1 MHFLQYGKTTPIY
14 ALTGHEEIGML
25 ENMNLFKTYL
35 ELENYE
41 IKSLDL
47 LTGDGK
53 VPEDCACL
61 IVASHKKD
69 FAVVEA
75 NSIKEYIKKGGNILW
90 LTNSYSAE
98 GETPNIKSVLDE
110 YGVTIRQD
118 GVVLEQDASKMVMES
133 PDLIIPEVNPTEAS
147 QNISNVLFFDS
158 GRLEFLEQEKL
169 TELGVNKTDIVLSS
183 ENSFFRTNLNL
194 GLMKCSEANG
204 EKLESSVLGALLE
217 KEIKEDNNNENEED
231 NISEEAITSKLIVF
245 ANNLFIQD
253 YPIQLGSG
261 AMSAIGF
268 YNNKDLGLTATGY
281 LAEVEDAI
289 TIRKG
294 VESTQYTATETQN
307 RIIKIIIFS
316 VPVVIIIL
324 GIVIWQLRRRKK

>member
-1 MHFLQYGKTTPIY
+1 MHFRLFGKSTPIY
-14 ALTGHEEIGML
+14 SLTGHEEIGML

-41 IKSLDL
+41 IKDLDL
-47 LTGDGK
+47 LTGNGK

-61 IVASHKKD
+61 IIASPKKD
-69 FAVVEA
+69 FTVVEA

-118 GVVLEQDASKMVMES
+118 GVVLEQDTSKMVMES
-133 PDLIIPEVNPTEAS
+133 PDLIIPQVDPTEAS

-158 GRLEFLEQEKL
+158 GKLEFVEQEKL
-169 TELGVNKTDIVLSS
+169 AELGVNKTEMVLSS

-194 GLMKCSEANG
+194 GFMACSESYG

-217 KEIKEDNNNENEED
+217 KTIKNGNENEEE
-231 NISEEAITSKLIVF
+231 NHEEAIVSKLIVF

-268 YNNKDLGLTATGY
+268 YNNRDLGLTTTQY

-289 TIRKG
+289 TIRKE

-307 RIIKIIIFS
+307 RLIKTIIFS
-316 VPVVIIIL
+316 VPVVIIAA

>member
-1 MHFLQYGKTTPIY
+1 
-14 ALTGHEEIGML
+14 ML

-41 IKSLDL
+41 IKDLDL
-47 LTGDGK
+47 LTGNGK

-61 IVASHKKD
+61 IVASPKKD

-75 NSIKEYIKKGGNILW
+75 DSIKEYIKKGGNILW
-90 LTNSYSAE
+90 FTNSYSAE

-118 GVVLEQDASKMVMES
+118 GVILEQDTSKMVMES
-133 PDLIIPEVNPTEAS
+133 PDLIIPQVGYTDAS
-147 QNISNVLFFDS
+147 QNVSNVLLFDS
-158 GRLEFLEQEKL
+158 GKLEFVEQEKL
-169 TELGVNKTDIVLSS
+169 SELGVTRTDILTSS

-194 GLMKCSEANG
+194 GLLGCSETNG

-217 KEIKEDNNNENEED
+217 KTVEVESEDENV
-231 NISEEAITSKLIVF
+231 TSKLIVY

-261 AMSAIGF
+261 SMSAIGF
-268 YNNKDLGLTATGY
+268 YNNRDLGLNSASY

-294 VESTQYTATETQN
+294 VESTQYTATEVQN

>member
-1 MHFLQYGKTTPIY
+1 MHFRLFGKSTPIY
-14 ALTGHEEIGML
+14 ALTGHEEIGMT

-41 IKSLDL
+41 VKDLDL
-47 LTGDGK
+47 LTGNGK

-61 IVASHKKD
+61 IVASPKKD
-69 FAVVEA
+69 FTPVEA
-75 NSIKEYIKKGGNILW
+75 DNIKEYIKKGGNILW
-90 LTNSYSAE
+90 LTNAYSAE

-133 PDLIIPEVNPTEAS
+133 PDLIIPQVDPTEAS

-158 GRLEFLEQEKL
+158 GKLEFVEQEKL
-169 TELGVNKTDIVLSS
+169 TELGVNKTEMVLSS

-194 GLMKCSEANG
+194 GLMGCSTQNG
-204 EKLESSVLGALLE
+204 EKLETSVLGALLE
-217 KEIKEDNNNENEED
+217 KTIKSGNENEEE
-231 NISEEAITSKLIVF
+231 NSEAVVSKMIVF

-253 YPIQLGSG
+253 YPIQVGSG
-261 AMSAIGF
+261 AVSAIGF
-268 YNNKDLGLTATGY
+268 YNNRDLGLTTTQY

-307 RIIKIIIFS
+307 RLIKIIIFS
-316 VPVVIIIL
+316 VPVVIIVA
-324 GIVIWQLRRRKK
+324 GIIIWQLRRRKK

>member
-1 MHFLQYGKTTPIY
+1 
-14 ALTGHEEIGML
+14 
-25 ENMNLFKTYL
+25 MNLFKTYL

-41 IKSLDL
+41 VKDLDL
-47 LTGDGK
+47 LTGNGK
-53 VPEDCACL
+53 VPEDCSCL
-61 IVASHKKD
+61 IVASPKKD
-69 FAVVEA
+69 FKPTEA
-75 NSIKEYIKKGGNILW
+75 DSIKEYIKKGGNILW
-90 LTNSYSAE
+90 LTNAYSAE

-118 GVVLEQDASKMVMES
+118 GIILEQDASKMVMES
-133 PDLIIPEVNPTEAS
+133 PDLIIPQVDPTEAS

-158 GRLEFLEQEKL
+158 GRLEFVEQEKL
-169 TELGVNKTDIVLSS
+169 TELGVNKTEMVLSS

-194 GLMKCSEANG
+194 GLMPYSTQNG

-217 KEIKEDNNNENEED
+217 KTIKSGNENEEE
-231 NISEEAITSKLIVF
+231 NQEEPIVSKMIVF

-253 YPIQLGSG
+253 YPIQVGSG
-261 AMSAIGF
+261 AVSAIGF
-268 YNNKDLGLTATGY
+268 YNNRDLGLTTTQY

-307 RIIKIIIFS
+307 RLIKIIIFS
-316 VPVVIIIL
+316 VPVVIIIA
-324 GIVIWQLRRRKK
+324 GIIIWQLRRRKK